1 MFESCRAGHS
11 DEFNCGARTNHH
23 ADGLAAGGL
32 VEQNEGNS
40 ESTKFPLAFA
50 IAFA

>member
-1 MFESCRAGHS
+1 MFESCRAGHP
-11 DEFNCGARTNHH
+11 DEFTCGARTNLH
-23 ADGLAAGGL
+23 AGGLAAGGWL
-32 VEQNEGNS
+32 EQNEGNS